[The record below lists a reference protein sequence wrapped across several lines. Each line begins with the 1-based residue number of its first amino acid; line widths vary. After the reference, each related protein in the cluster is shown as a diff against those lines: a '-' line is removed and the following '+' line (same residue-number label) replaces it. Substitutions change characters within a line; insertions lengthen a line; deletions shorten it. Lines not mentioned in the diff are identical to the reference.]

1 MSARHEIFDPLL
13 SEPLARRMIELCERF
28 GRYGMY
34 GREPIGEGLGKGL
47 AQRHDAAANFVRTGG
62 RFGRREAPQ
71 ILAARTN
78 YFRETYAYGDEV
90 QLPGIETFRDFEGFT
105 EAARKIYD
113 ARVVEPSIVYAN
125 ILVPGQELAVHT
137 DVPEFR
143 GLNRTRD
150 PEWLLVVMHHSGLFE
165 RWRMRIAT
173 GVAYFHECQGGE
185 FAFYPEGAQGPPR
198 TLPVKRDTAV
208 LLDTDTVFHGVDRVL
223 PSEPMPPFR
232 PGMELVFGDGEG
244 WRVVGR
250 DRETV
255 ARYRWGELRFSISWK
270 AYVHADEAE
279 QRAVR
284 EHRDDLSRAAV
295 LERLIEDLRGRGR
308 LEGPLPDET
317 ALALLLIDEYV
328 HFPPPRPREDSGPA

>member
-143 GLNRTRD
+143 GMNRTTE
-150 PEWLLVVMHHSGLFE
+150 PEWLLVVMHHSGLFD

-173 GVAYFHECQGGE
+173 AVAWFQSCVGGA
-185 FAFYPEGAQGPPR
+185 FAFYPDGREGAPR
-198 TLPVKRDTAV
+198 TLPARHNTGV
-208 LLDTDTVFHGVDRVL
+208 LLDTDSTFHGVDRVQETEH
-223 PSEPMPPFR
+223 PIPPMR
-232 PGMELVFGDGEG
+232 PGVRLIFEGNGRWRVDQDGE
-244 WRVVGR
+244 
-250 DRETV
+250 TL
-255 ARYRWGELRFSISWK
+255 ARYGWGVLRFSISWK
-270 AYVHADEAE
+270 AYVHGDEQE
-279 QRAVR
+279 RRVVR
-284 EHRDDLSRAAV
+284 EHADDLTR
-295 LERLIEDLRGRGR
+295 ERVVDALVADLRRRGR
-308 LEGPLPDET
+308 LGPGLPDET
-317 ALALLLIDEYV
+317 ELALLMIDEYV
-328 HFPPPRPREDSGPA
+328 HFPPSRQETPAAS